1 MVGLVGVAY
10 GQQPTHRY
18 TLEAFARM
26 TPTTVAVGETF
37 TVAIEVYAQTHGA
50 RDVTRLHAALEEAGF
65 AEDGANAVYVSAHE
79 PMGWQKQ
86 TSAGRLW
93 LGERTYTF
101 RATAAGPVKT
111 PTWELAIG
119 EEHATVSSLHG
130 LAYAPAPAVQQA
142 AILPIVAERSTEIP
156 GRFVRRSGSAFA
168 VGPNALVTSFHVVG
182 GAHKVWITLPN
193 GRRITTRRAW
203 VVDPDRDVVIL
214 HIGGNALEK
223 ARVEPLQMADL
234 EMRPRAD
241 AVVYTHGWPSGIR
254 RMTAGRRH
262 THASLSNTA
271 VQWFSTN
278 PVRPGD
284 SGGALLNSA
293 GRVLG
298 VISSGMAQAG
308 QRHVLS
314 EELCVATDPRPALQQ
329 LQWTA
334 KPRRLT
340 SWWRDDTVAQAPYTL
355 ARLWGG
361 QTGGNLLASH
371 ALYPSRQAIDHIPD
385 PELHFLT
392 GALLQL
398 QGDASG
404 AEAAYERTLS
414 LHNEHFAA
422 AYALG
427 VQHLHARRPVQ
438 AYRYFVQ
445 AQQSPAYTHLATYGI
460 AQAQMGRLM
469 YRQAAA
475 SLLAVLQY
483 DGAFGPALF
492 DLALCY
498 WALGEKVRLEQVRF
512 KLEQQHAYWAKRL
525 YLVLEG
531 YGIPPVVL
539 EGGGIPILSN

>member
-1 MVGLVGVAY
+1 
-10 GQQPTHRY
+10 
-18 TLEAFARM
+18 M

-37 TVAIEVYAQTHGA
+37 TVAIEVYAQTHRA
-50 RDVTRLHAALEEAGF
+50 HDVTRLHAALDAASFGGEGTNTA
-65 AEDGANAVYVSAHE
+65 YVTAQE

-86 TSAGRLW
+86 STAGRLW

-101 RATAAGPVKT
+101 RATAAGPIKT
-111 PTWELAIG
+111 PTWKLTVG
-119 EEHATVSSLHG
+119 NEEVTVPSLHG
-130 LAYAPAPAVQQA
+130 LAYAPGNEAQKS
-142 AILPIVAERSTEIP
+142 AIVPIVAERPTETE

-168 VGPNALVTSFHVVG
+168 VGPDALVTSFHVVG

-214 HIGGNALEK
+214 HVGGNALEK
-223 ARVEPLQMADL
+223 AGIEPLQMADL
-234 EMRPRAD
+234 EMRPDAD
-241 AVVYTHGWPSGIR
+241 AVVYTHGWPGGLR

-271 VQWFSTN
+271 VQWLSTN

-284 SGGALLNSA
+284 SGGALLNSD

-298 VISSGMAQAG
+298 VVSSGMAQAG

-340 SWWRDDTVAQAPYTL
+340 SWWRDDTVAEAPYTL
-355 ARLWGG
+355 ARLGVG
-361 QTGGNLLASH
+361 QARG
-371 ALYPSRQAIDHIPD
+371 YPNATHTLHSARKAIAHIPD

-398 QGDASG
+398 QGDASE
-404 AEAAYERTLS
+404 ARAAYERTLS
-414 LHNEHFAA
+414 LYDEHFAA

-427 VQHLHARRPVQ
+427 VQHLRARRPVH
-438 AYRYFVQ
+438 AYRYFRR
-445 AQQSPAYTHLATYGI
+445 AQQAPAYTHLATYGI

-475 SLLAVLQY
+475 SLQAVLQY

-498 WALGEKVRLEQVRF
+498 WALGDNVRLEQVRF
-512 KLEQQHAYWAKRL
+512 KLEQEHAYWAKRL
-525 YLVLEG
+525 HLVLEG

-539 EGGGIPILSN
+539 EEAATPVSPN